1 MNTLP
6 LISGHMLDDI
16 LAWRPDGPV
25 NVREF
30 IADARMLAAR
40 LPAGDWLL
48 NVCQDRY
55 RFAVGFAAGLLSG
68 KASLQPASQ
77 SPETL
82 AQINTKFPCS
92 LCLCD
97 SDFDHGKLQRI
108 DFPVLSAVDREHVAE
123 IPGIAAEQIAAILF
137 TSGSTG
143 LPQAHQ
149 KSWGKLVANGLAG
162 AAALALENRPHA
174 IVGTVPVQ
182 HSYGF
187 ESTLLLALHGR
198 CSFWAGKPFYPQDI
212 ASALAAVPQ
221 PRLLVS
227 TPFHLSALL
236 AAEIPL
242 PDVDMLLSAT
252 APLSGELAAKA
263 EARTGA
269 PLHEIYGSTE
279 TGQIAVRRTTA
290 GPDWALLPDIELRQ
304 EGEYTLASG
313 GHIEGEMTM
322 GDRIDLLDARRF
334 TLLGRHADLINIAG
348 KRTSL
353 AYLNHQIAAIPGVV
367 DACFY
372 LPDEEAVD
380 GITRLAAFVVAPELS
395 SRDIQAALRQRI
407 DAVFMPRPLIRV
419 DALPRNSTGKLPRAA
434 LQALHQARTRHE

>member
-6 LISGHMLDDI
+6 LITGHTLDDC
-16 LAWRPDGPV
+16 LAWRSDGPV
-25 NVREF
+25 SVREF
-30 IADARMLAAR
+30 LADAQLLAAC

-55 RFAVGFAAGLLSG
+55 LFAVGFAAGLLTG
-68 KASLQPASQ
+68 KGSLQPASQ
-77 SPETL
+77 SAETL
-82 AQINTKFPCS
+82 SRIQLDFPGTV
-92 LCLCD
+92 CLCD
-97 SDFDHGKLQRI
+97 SAFESGDLPRL
-108 DFPVLSAVDREHVAE
+108 DFPELHAVDRPHVME
-123 IPGIAAEQIAAILF
+123 IPSVPADQVAAILF

-143 LPQAHQ
+143 IPQAHR

-162 AAALALENRPHA
+162 AAALALNQRPHT

-212 ASALAAVPQ
+212 AATLSAVPQ
-221 PRLLVS
+221 PRLLVT

-236 AAEIPL
+236 AAEIEL
-242 PDVDMLLSAT
+242 PAIDLLLSAT
-252 APLSGELAAKA
+252 APLSLELAARA
-263 EARTGA
+263 EQRTGA

-279 TGQIAVRRTTA
+279 TGQIAVRRTTD
-290 GPDWALLPDIELRQ
+290 GPRWALLPAIRLRQ
-304 EGEYTLASG
+304 HEEITFASG
-313 GHIEGEMTM
+313 GHIEGEMPM
-322 GDRIDLLDARRF
+322 GDRIEIHDDRHF

-353 AYLNHQIAAIPGVV
+353 AYLNHQIAAIPGIV

-372 LPDEEAVD
+372 LPDDERPD
-380 GITRLAAFVVAPELS
+380 GITRLAAFVVAPALS
-395 SRDIQAALRQRI
+395 VRDIQAALRSRI
-407 DAVFMPRPLIRV
+407 DAVFMPRPLVRV
-419 DALPRNSTGKLPRAA
+419 AALPRNPTGKLPRDA
-434 LQALHQARTRHE
+434 LQALHRTHTRHD